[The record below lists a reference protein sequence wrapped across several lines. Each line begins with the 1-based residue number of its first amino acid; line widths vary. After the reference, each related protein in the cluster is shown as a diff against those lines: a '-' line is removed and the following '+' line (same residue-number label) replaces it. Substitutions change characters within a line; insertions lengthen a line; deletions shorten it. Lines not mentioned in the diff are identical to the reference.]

1 MKTKLLALS
10 LLMGA
15 MSLPLA
21 AQVKVS
27 VSASKQPVET
37 VLEQIKQSSGYEIF
51 YNDDHVKNLRPVTIK
66 AKNEDIKKV
75 LDKVF
80 AGTGISYTIRDK
92 QVIIT
97 TKDKGKATTK
107 ETPAQKKEDAKKP
120 VASRT
125 VTGTVTGT
133 DGEPLIGATVREKGT
148 DNATVTDFNGE
159 FSLKTRTPN
168 ATLEFSYVG
177 YKNATI
183 KANSGKTLAIE
194 MQENSEVLD
203 ELVVVGYGAVKK
215 SDLTGSVSQIKVN
228 ETTAATV
235 SSVTNALAGKAAG
248 LQVSLNTA
256 QPGSASTIRIRGA
269 ASPNCDNSPLIVIDG
284 FPVNPTS
291 DSKTAVGRYDSG
303 SNDNFL
309 GSINP
314 NDIESI
320 EVLKDASSTAI
331 YGARAGHGVILITTK
346 KGKAGK
352 ATVTYSGNASIQT
365 IAKSY
370 EMLDSR
376 AFMIETERYR
386 KEKWRIDNYVGMFG
400 GEDED
405 LMMQTSPYVPKY
417 TQEMIDNP
425 GETTDWF
432 GEVTRNG
439 FQTQHNLTVQGGS
452 ENTRYLVSGNFFLQN
467 GIVKNNDLERFTF
480 RTNISQKFNEHFS
493 GGVNL
498 TFSRIDQNSIPS
510 GSSFNENAGVIVST
524 SQQNPLQP
532 VRDEN
537 GNYTLNPEASF
548 LPNPVSMLEI
558 TNKSRRDRFLGSMYV
573 EYKPIRDLTL
583 KLNLGIDR
591 NNQKR
596 SVYLPKT
603 TLYGQKVNGQADIA
617 QYDQNDYL
625 LEFTASYNKQFA
637 DIHSL
642 NAVAGYS
649 FQKFNKEGV
658 SAGNSDFLSDAL
670 LYNALSFGQYTKPWV
685 GSSRSDDEMASFF
698 GRVNYTLMGR
708 YLLTATLRA
717 DGSSYFAKGHQWGYF
732 PSVALGWR
740 FSEENFMK
748 DLRSWFSN
756 GKLRLSWGQTGNSS
770 IGYQAI
776 SLYTDRDHWGN
787 RFNHGFGGTE
797 YIGFQLT
804 QLGNPEI
811 TWETTT
817 EYNAGIDLGFF
828 HNRLNLSVDYFS
840 REISNLLNWRPLQ
853 HLSEVLS
860 IADNMGKTRSHG
872 LEITLNTTNIDN
884 RDFSWTSDFTFSFYR
899 DRWEERADGWNPAA
913 YEQYKGAIRS
923 WQGFY
928 VADGLVQPGEE
939 IPHMPNAIAGQI
951 KVKDI
956 NGYSYNADGTFKTD
970 EHGLP
975 ILTGK
980 PDGKINDADRVYLG
994 SRDPGFILG
1003 FNNSFR
1009 FKDFDFNIY
1018 FYGHFNQWTTGSYYD
1033 MWLGSIS
1040 SIDNGRNVPVSASE
1054 IWSTDNPTGWR
1065 PGYAQMYNTYDS
1077 GATTFYMKKCWF
1089 VRCRNITIGY
1099 NVPVKKGLSK
1109 LRVYAD
1115 VTNPFMLTNYKGLD
1129 METDAND
1136 SSWAYPNIRSY
1147 NLGVEITF

>member
-1 MKTKLLALS
+1 MKAKLLALS

-15 MSLPLA
+15 MSHPLA

-27 VSASKQPVET
+27 VKVTKQPVKT
-37 VLEQIKQSSGYEIF
+37 VLEQIKKSSGYEIF
-51 YNDDHVKNLRPVTIK
+51 YNDDHVKNLKPVTIK

-75 LDKVF
+75 LNKIF
-80 AGTGISYTIRDK
+80 AGTGISYIIRGK

-97 TKDKGKATTK
+97 KGNGKSTTK
-107 ETPAQKKEDAKKP
+107 GIPAKNEYPKKLAAP
-120 VASRT
+120 HA

-133 DGEPLIGATVREKGT
+133 DGEPLIGVTVREKNT
-148 DNATVTDFNGE
+148 NNATVTDLNGG
-159 FSLKTRTPN
+159 FSLKTQNPN
-168 ATLEFSYVG
+168 ATLELSYVG
-177 YKNATI
+177 YRNTII
-183 KANSGKTLAIE
+183 KAYPDKVINIK
-194 MQENSEVLD
+194 MQEDSELLD

-215 SDLTGSVSQIKVN
+215 SDLTGAVSQIKVN

-235 SSVTNALAGKAAG
+235 SSITNALAGKAAG

-256 QPGSASTIRIRGA
+256 QPGSSSTIRIRGA
-269 ASPNCDNSPLIVIDG
+269 ASPNTDNSPLIVIDG

-291 DSKTAVGRYDSG
+291 DSKTAVGKYYSG

-352 ATVTYSGNASIQT
+352 ATVTYSGNASVQT

-370 EMLDSR
+370 KMLDAR
-376 AFMIETERYR
+376 GFMIETERYR

-400 GEDED
+400 GKDEEQ
-405 LMMQTSPYVPKY
+405 MMQTDPYVPKY

-439 FQTQHNLTVQGGS
+439 FQTQHNLSVQGGNES
-452 ENTRYLVSGNFFLQN
+452 TRYLVSGNVFLQD
-467 GIVKNNDLERFTF
+467 GIVKKNDLGRYTF
-480 RTNISQKFNEHFS
+480 RTNISQKFNKHFS

-510 GSSFNENAGVIVST
+510 GSSFNEDAGVMVST

-532 VRDEN
+532 VRDEQ
-537 GNYTLNPEASF
+537 GNYTINPDASY
-548 LPNPVSMLEI
+548 LPNPVSLLDI
-558 TNKSRRDRFLGSMYV
+558 TNKSRRDRFLGSVYV
-573 EYKPIRDLTL
+573 EYKPIKDLTL
-583 KLNLGIDR
+583 KLDLGVDR

-603 TLYGQKVNGQADIA
+603 TLYGKKVNGQADIA

-625 LEFTASYNKQFA
+625 LEFTASYQKQFA
-637 DIHSL
+637 DIHEL

-649 FQKFNKEGV
+649 FQEFNKEGV

-670 LYNALSFGQYTKPWV
+670 LYNALSFGQYIKPWV
-685 GSSRSDDEMASFF
+685 GSSRSSDKMASFF

-748 DLRSWFSN
+748 NFSPWLSN

-770 IGYQAI
+770 IGYQTI
-776 SLYTDRDHWGN
+776 SLYSDRDSWGN
-787 RFNHGFGGTE
+787 RFIHGFGGTE
-797 YIGFQLT
+797 HIGFQLT
-804 QLGNPEI
+804 QLGNPNI

-828 HNRLNLSVDYFS
+828 RNRLNLTIDYFS

-853 HLSEVLS
+853 HMSEVLS

-872 LEITLNTTNIDN
+872 LEITLNSTNIDN
-884 RDFSWTSDFTFSFYR
+884 RDLTWTSDFTFSFYR
-899 DRWEERADGWNPAA
+899 DRWEERAEGWSPAA
-913 YEQYKGAIRS
+913 YERYKGAIRS
-923 WQGFY
+923 WQGYY

-939 IPHMPNAIAGQI
+939 IPYMPNAIAGQV

-956 NGYSYNADGTFKTD
+956 NGYSYNEDGTFKTD

-994 SRDPGFILG
+994 SRDPGYIMG
-1003 FNNSFR
+1003 FNNTLR
-1009 FKDFDFNIY
+1009 FKNFDFNIY

-1040 SIDNGRNVPVSASE
+1040 TLDNGRNVPVSASE

-1065 PGYAQMYNTYDS
+1065 PGYAQIYNTYDV

-1089 VRCRNITIGY
+1089 VRCRNITLGY
-1099 NVPVKKGLSK
+1099 NVPVKKGLSR

-1129 METDAND
+1129 METDD
-1136 SSWAYPNIRSY
+1136 SSWAYPNMRSF
-1147 NLGVEITF
+1147 NFGVEMTF

>member
-1 MKTKLLALS
+1 
-10 LLMGA
+10 
-15 MSLPLA
+15 
-21 AQVKVS
+21 
-27 VSASKQPVET
+27 
-37 VLEQIKQSSGYEIF
+37 
-51 YNDDHVKNLRPVTIK
+51 
-66 AKNEDIKKV
+66 
-75 LDKVF
+75 
-80 AGTGISYTIRDK
+80 
-92 QVIIT
+92 
-97 TKDKGKATTK
+97 
-107 ETPAQKKEDAKKP
+107 
-120 VASRT
+120 
-125 VTGTVTGT
+125 
-133 DGEPLIGATVREKGT
+133 
-148 DNATVTDFNGE
+148 
-159 FSLKTRTPN
+159 
-168 ATLEFSYVG
+168 
-177 YKNATI
+177 
-183 KANSGKTLAIE
+183 
-194 MQENSEVLD
+194 
-203 ELVVVGYGAVKK
+203 
-215 SDLTGSVSQIKVN
+215 
-228 ETTAATV
+228 
-235 SSVTNALAGKAAG
+235 
-248 LQVSLNTA
+248 
-256 QPGSASTIRIRGA
+256 
-269 ASPNCDNSPLIVIDG
+269 
-284 FPVNPTS
+284 
-291 DSKTAVGRYDSG
+291 
-303 SNDNFL
+303 
-309 GSINP
+309 
-314 NDIESI
+314 
-320 EVLKDASSTAI
+320 
-331 YGARAGHGVILITTK
+331 
-346 KGKAGK
+346 
-352 ATVTYSGNASIQT
+352 
-365 IAKSY
+365 
-370 EMLDSR
+370 
-376 AFMIETERYR
+376 
-386 KEKWRIDNYVGMFG
+386 
-400 GEDED
+400 
-405 LMMQTSPYVPKY
+405 
-417 TQEMIDNP
+417 
-425 GETTDWF
+425 
-432 GEVTRNG
+432 
-439 FQTQHNLTVQGGS
+439 
-452 ENTRYLVSGNFFLQN
+452 
-467 GIVKNNDLERFTF
+467 
-480 RTNISQKFNEHFS
+480 
-493 GGVNL
+493 
-498 TFSRIDQNSIPS
+498 
-510 GSSFNENAGVIVST
+510 
-524 SQQNPLQP
+524 
-532 VRDEN
+532 
-537 GNYTLNPEASF
+537 
-548 LPNPVSMLEI
+548 
-558 TNKSRRDRFLGSMYV
+558 
-573 EYKPIRDLTL
+573 
-583 KLNLGIDR
+583 
-591 NNQKR
+591 R

-776 SLYTDRDHWGN
+776 SLYKDRDHWGN

-797 YIGFQLT
+797 YLGFQLT

-899 DRWEERADGWNPAA
+899 DRWEERAEGWNPAA

-939 IPHMPNAIAGQI
+939 IPYMPNAIAGQI

-994 SRDPGFILG
+994 SSDPGFILG

-1009 FKDFDFNIY
+1009 YKDFDFNIY

-1109 LRVYAD
+1109 LRIYAD

-1147 NLGVEITF
+1147 NFGVEITF